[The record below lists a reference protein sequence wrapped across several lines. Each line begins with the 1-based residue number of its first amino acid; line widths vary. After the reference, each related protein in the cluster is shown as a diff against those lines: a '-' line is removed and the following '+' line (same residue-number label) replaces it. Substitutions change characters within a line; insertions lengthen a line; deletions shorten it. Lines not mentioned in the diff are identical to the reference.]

1 MSETRVQPAPQ
12 AVAARRR
19 RVIFPWVILAL
30 AIATVLTGQML
41 LRDGVESGL
50 GNIVSMIGAFLGLM
64 LLFGW
69 AVLRGPWPRPARL
82 SLLAAGV
89 AVGVLLGACVR
100 IEGFSGAMLPR
111 FGLRWSTPADR
122 QLAER
127 LPPADQPGAE
137 APAVLALPP
146 VSALDYPRFLG
157 PKGRPEVDGVR
168 LARDWNAQPPK
179 LLWKQPIGAGWSA
192 FATVGGFAF
201 TQEQRGDQ
209 ELVTC
214 YDLESGKLLWSHAE
228 PTRFD
233 EFLGGLGPRATPTI
247 DEGRVYAQ
255 GATGIL
261 SCLDGATGKLLW
273 SKNILEDNGAPNV
286 QWGKSGS
293 PLVTGNLVIVSA
305 GGADGRSLVAYDKLS
320 GECVWSGGSE
330 LSAYAS
336 PVEATLAGVRQILIV
351 NETHVAG
358 HDAETGKLLW
368 EFSWPGQ
375 SNGAANTSQPVVLS
389 DNRVFISKGYGV
401 GATVFE
407 VHKGADGV
415 WTTEDVWGGPK
426 RVMKTKFA
434 NIVLRDGL
442 AYGLDDGILEC
453 LDLETGKPRWK
464 KGRFN
469 HGQIL
474 LVGEL
479 LLVQSEEGK
488 VALVEAA
495 PDEYRELGSF
505 PAVEGKCWNNLA
517 LAGGRYLLVR
527 SGEQAACYELPL
539 ER

>member
-1 MSETRVQPAPQ
+1 MTEVQRAGAPAQSP
-12 AVAARRR
+12 VRRR
-19 RVIFPWVILAL
+19 RVIFPWVVIAL
-30 AIATVLTGQML
+30 AVFAIGAGQWL

-50 GNIVSMIGAFLGLM
+50 GNIVSMLAAFLGLV

-69 AVLRGPWPRPARL
+69 AVVRGPWPGRTRL
-82 SLLAAGV
+82 TLLAGGLA
-89 AVGVLLGACVR
+89 AAVLLGVCVR

-122 QLAER
+122 RLAESA
-127 LPPADQPGAE
+127 PPAKTQA
-137 APAVLALPP
+137 AAAFPP

-157 PKGRPEVDGVR
+157 PKGRAEVGGVR
-168 LARDWNAQPPK
+168 LARDWSANPPR

-192 FATVGGFAF
+192 FSTVGDFAV

-214 YDLESGKLLWSHAE
+214 YDVKTGKLLWSHAD
-228 PTRFD
+228 PARFD

-247 DEGRVYAQ
+247 DDGRVYAQ
-255 GATGIL
+255 GATGL
-261 SCLDGATGKLLW
+261 LNCLEGASGKLLW
-273 SKNILEDNGAPNV
+273 SKDILADNGAPNV

-293 PLVTGNLVIVSA
+293 PLVTDKLVIVSA
-305 GGADGRSLVAYDKLS
+305 GGGDGRSLVAYDKLT
-320 GECVWSGGSE
+320 GERVWSGGSE

-351 NETHVAG
+351 NEAHVAG
-358 HDAETGKLLW
+358 HDAESGKLLW

-375 SNGAANTSQPVVLS
+375 SNGAANTSQPVVLPG
-389 DNRVFISKGYGV
+389 DRVFISKGYGV
-401 GATVFE
+401 GATVFA
-407 VHKGADGV
+407 VHKGSDGQWSTV
-415 WTTEDVWGGPK
+415 DQWGGPK

-464 KGRFN
+464 KGRYN
-469 HGQIL
+469 HGQVM
-474 LVGEL
+474 LVGDL
-479 LLVQSEEGK
+479 LLVQSEEGH
-488 VALVEAA
+488 VALVEATPEA
-495 PDEYRELGSF
+495 YRELGSF
-505 PAVEGKCWNNLA
+505 PAVAGKCWNNLA

-527 SGEQAACYELPL
+527 SGEEAACYELPL